1 VLTAP
6 ALPIHNQ
13 VLINRRGNIMST
25 VAVLG
30 ASDNPE
36 RTAYQAIERLL
47 GSNHDVIPVS
57 PKGGEIFGLP
67 VVPALGQITRPVDT
81 LTMYVGP
88 DRQGALVGDIVALK
102 PRRVIF
108 NPGTENPSIY
118 PQLQQA
124 GIAIQEACTLVLL
137 STRQFDAPV

>member
-1 VLTAP
+1 
-6 ALPIHNQ
+6 
-13 VLINRRGNIMST
+13 MST

-36 RTAYQAIERLL
+36 RTAYQALERLV
-47 GSNHDVIPVS
+47 GNRYEVIPIS
-57 PKGGEIFGLP
+57 PKGGEILGLK
-67 VVPALGQITRPVDT
+67 VQSSLAEVTQPVDT

-88 DRQGALVGDIVALK
+88 DRQGALVGDIVSLK

-124 GIAIQEACTLVLL
+124 GIAVQEACTLVLL

>member
-1 VLTAP
+1 
-6 ALPIHNQ
+6 
-13 VLINRRGNIMST
+13 MSK

-36 RTAYQAIERLL
+36 RTAFQAIERLL
-47 GSNHDVIPVS
+47 ANHHEVIPVS
-57 PKGGEIFGLP
+57 PKGGEILGLK
-67 VVPALGQITRPVDT
+67 VVPTITEIAQPVDT

-88 DRQGALVGDIVALK
+88 DRQSALVGDIVALK

-108 NPGTENPSIY
+108 NPGTENPALY

-124 GIAIQEACTLVLL
+124 GIAVEEACTLVLL
-137 STRQFDAPV
+137 STHQFDT

>member
-1 VLTAP
+1 LGLKVQS
-6 ALPIHNQ
+6 ALAEVTQ
-13 VLINRRGNIMST
+13 
-25 VAVLG
+25 
-30 ASDNPE
+30 
-36 RTAYQAIERLL
+36 
-47 GSNHDVIPVS
+47 
-57 PKGGEIFGLP
+57 
-67 VVPALGQITRPVDT
+67 PVDT

-88 DRQGALVGDIVALK
+88 DRQGALVGDIVRLK

-124 GIAIQEACTLVLL
+124 GIAVQEACTLVLL

>member
-1 VLTAP
+1 
-6 ALPIHNQ
+6 
-13 VLINRRGNIMST
+13 MST

-36 RTAYQAIERLL
+36 RTAYQAVERLL
-47 GSNHDVIPVS
+47 RNNHQVIPVS
-57 PKGGEIFGLP
+57 PKGGEILGLP
-67 VVPALGQITRPVDT
+67 VVSALGQINVPVDT
-81 LTMYVGP
+81 LTLYIGP

-108 NPGTENPSIY
+108 NPGTENPTIY

-124 GIAIQEACTLVLL
+124 GIATEEACTLVLL
-137 STRQFDAPV
+137 ASRQFDVAI

>member
-1 VLTAP
+1 
-6 ALPIHNQ
+6 
-13 VLINRRGNIMST
+13 MST

-36 RTAYQAIERLL
+36 RIAYQAVERLL
-47 GSNHDVIPVS
+47 RNHHEVIPVS
-57 PKGGEIFGLP
+57 PKGGEILGLP
-67 VVPALGQITRPVDT
+67 VVSTLGQISAPVDT
-81 LTMYVGP
+81 LTLYVGP

-108 NPGTENPSIY
+108 NPGTENPTIY

-124 GIAIQEACTLVLL
+124 GIAVEEACTLVLL
-137 STRQFDAPV
+137 SSRQFDVTI